1 MSGGAMAE
9 EEIDYESDPEEAKLT
24 LKMRRR
30 EASDDEEDEGGE
42 IREKPR
48 RTILDS
54 DGEPEGAPAEYEDEY
69 EEEEEDYD
77 LGEEYV
83 EEIEE
88 ARYDESDVG
97 RGDNAV
103 EMVVVRAEIRKDG
116 GAAGVLMAK
125 KKGSNN
131 DASQVKSKNNNID
144 DGQRGVR
151 KERDRSLTMQIYAHS
166 KYFNQELVLLCNDE
180 EVVNASVEIVL
191 VQKLNLPT
199 YLDFLVLRRTFGG
212 RKLWE
217 SKDDR
222 KWGHDKFEEL
232 AMQERSYEEHRRVQ
246 GSFRGRGRNRAAG
259 RGYAR
264 GNGPK
269 ECVSNDTQNNNN
281 QNNAPKGARGR
292 GPRRYQP
299 SLRSNEAPLTQSRQS
314 GKSVEKPLNVNS
326 VRTSESMPNAERQ
339 VALPRKQVFASNL
352 NIASPPFY
360 PSGSSTKDNSVP
372 NKRNA
377 YASSINRNGQPS
389 VTMAQS
395 SGVLHGKN
403 IVDSIGLDKLY
414 VNDSLSGIAGKP
426 AKTMQMQLSGP
437 LAVNSI
443 QQFPAPNQLQD
454 AQRDPGQGREQI
466 SMQASGHQFQQRVSS
481 ASQTSPPKATGV
493 VNAVESVEL
502 ESISESS
509 KSKIALV
516 PKGKGSE
523 QSSGRGSFLYGGA
536 QIMGTSGNM
545 GSVHGDQNFPAFLP
559 VMQFGGQHPGG
570 IGVPAV
576 GMAFPGYVAQP
587 QVGLGNSEMTWLP
600 VLAGAAGALGA
611 RYCPPYITVDGSYN
625 AHPSGPA
632 TSITASSKE
641 DNATNVGRDWKPSQK
656 PELANDEFGQ
666 RQKNPRRQVEPIAVS
681 RLSHNC
687 CSQNIFHLF
696 GVTEFLGCAFGAVSL
711 LPGPLCSPILIW
723 ITYGLTENSEVHG
736 EKQLDLA
743 VYFEEEYCSSTG
755 GSSLLLYA
763 LRNRHLEVEMGPSL
777 CGTVVEDNRDVMLEC
792 VFARQTCAWSNVPR
806 TTIRQWLKSGNGL
819 KAQLSLDYT
828 VVWSLSWALWSNR
841 NIVLFEQQK

>member
-9 EEIDYESDPEEAKLT
+9 EEIEYESDPEEANLT

-30 EASDDEEDEGGE
+30 EASDDEEDEGGQ

-54 DGEPEGAPAEYEDEY
+54 DGESEGAPAEYEDEY

-77 LGEEYV
+77 LGEYV
-83 EEIEE
+83 EETEE
-88 ARYDESDVG
+88 VHYEESDVG

-103 EMVVVRAEIRKDG
+103 EMVVVRADIRKDG
-116 GAAGVLMAK
+116 GAAGVLMAE

-131 DASQVKSKNNNID
+131 DASQVNSKNNNID
-144 DGQRGVR
+144 DGQREGEK
-151 KERDRSLTMQIYAHS
+151 KEIEPYVVPTAGAFYMHDDRFRDNAGGRHRLWKQLIER
-166 KYFNQELVLLCNDE
+166 NLRILDP
-180 EVVNASVEIVL
+180 VNTGR
-191 VQKLNLPT
+191 NM
-199 YLDFLVLRRTFGG
+199 RTFGG

-232 AMQERSYEEHRRVQ
+232 AMQERSYEERKKGTR
-246 GSFRGRGRNRAAG
+246 GCFRGRGRNRAAD

-269 ECVSNDTQNNNN
+269 ERVSNGTQNNNN

-292 GPRRYQP
+292 GPRRYQR
-299 SLRSNEAPLTQSRQS
+299 SLRGNEAPLTQNRQS
-314 GKSVEKPLNVNS
+314 GKSVVKPLNVNS
-326 VRTSESMPNAERQ
+326 VRTSESMPYAEPQ

-360 PSGSSTKDNSVP
+360 PSGSSTKDSSVP
-372 NKRNA
+372 NKRDA
-377 YASSINRNGQPS
+377 HASSINRNGQPS

-414 VNDSLSGIAGKP
+414 VNDSPSAIGGKP
-426 AKTMQMQLSGP
+426 ANTMQMQLSGP
-437 LAVNSI
+437 LAINST
-443 QQFPAPNQLQD
+443 QQQLSSQGRGTARLTQMAYQPAVSNTQVRFPAPNRLQD
-454 AQRDPGQGREQI
+454 AQGNPGQGCEQT
-466 SMQASGHQFQQRVSS
+466 SMQASGHQFQRVSN
-481 ASQTSPPKATGV
+481 ASQTSSPPKATGS

-509 KSKIALV
+509 KSKTALV

-523 QSSGRGSFLYGGA
+523 RSSGRGSFLYGGA

-545 GSVHGDQNFPAFLP
+545 GSGHGDQNFPAFLP

-625 AHPSGPA
+625 ARPSGPA
-632 TSITASSKE
+632 TSITAASSKE
-641 DNATNVGRDWKPSQK
+641 DNATNVGGDWKASQK

-666 RQKNPRRQVEPIAVS
+666 RQKNPRRQVQFAVK
-681 RLSHNC
+681 RNFC
-687 CSQNIFHLF
+687 F
-696 GVTEFLGCAFGAVSL
+696 EFFC
-711 LPGPLCSPILIW
+711 
-723 ITYGLTENSEVHG
+723 
-736 EKQLDLA
+736 
-743 VYFEEEYCSSTG
+743 
-755 GSSLLLYA
+755 
-763 LRNRHLEVEMGPSL
+763 
-777 CGTVVEDNRDVMLEC
+777 
-792 VFARQTCAWSNVPR
+792 
-806 TTIRQWLKSGNGL
+806 
-819 KAQLSLDYT
+819 
-828 VVWSLSWALWSNR
+828 
-841 NIVLFEQQK
+841 

>member
-1 MSGGAMAE
+1 MSGGAMVE

-54 DGEPEGAPAEYEDEY
+54 DGESEGAPAEYEDEY

-125 KKGSNN
+125 KKGSNS

-144 DGQRGVR
+144 DGQRGGEK
-151 KERDRSLTMQIYAHS
+151 KEIEPYTVPTTGAFYMHDDRFRD
-166 KYFNQELVLLCNDE
+166 
-180 EVVNASVEIVL
+180 NAGGRH
-191 VQKLNLPT
+191 
-199 YLDFLVLRRTFGG
+199 RRTFGG

-232 AMQERSYEEHRRVQ
+232 AMQERSYEEHKKGTRGR
-246 GSFRGRGRNRAAG
+246 FRGRGRNRAAD

-269 ECVSNDTQNNNN
+269 ERVSNGTQNNNN

-377 YASSINRNGQPS
+377 HASSINRNGQPS

-403 IVDSIGLDKLY
+403 IVDSIGLEKLY
-414 VNDSLSGIAGKP
+414 VNDSLSAVAGKP
-426 AKTMQMQLSGP
+426 ANTMQMQLSGP
-437 LAVNSI
+437 LAINSI
-443 QQFPAPNQLQD
+443 QQQLSSQGRGTAPLTQTAYQPAVSNTQVRFPAPNQLQD
-454 AQRDPGQGREQI
+454 AQRNPGQGL
-466 SMQASGHQFQQRVSS
+466 
-481 ASQTSPPKATGV
+481 
-493 VNAVESVEL
+493 ESVEL

-545 GSVHGDQNFPAFLP
+545 GSVHSDQNFPAFLP

-632 TSITASSKE
+632 TSITAASSKE

-656 PELANDEFGQ
+656 P
-666 RQKNPRRQVEPIAVS
+666 VS

-696 GVTEFLGCAFGAVSL
+696 AVTEFLGCAFGAVSL

-743 VYFEEEYCSSTG
+743 VYFEEEYCSLTG

-763 LRNRHLEVEMGPSL
+763 LRNRHLEVEMGRSL
-777 CGTVVEDNRDVMLEC
+777 CGTVVEDNRHVMLEGD
-792 VFARQTCAWSNVPR
+792 FARQTCAWSNVPR
-806 TTIRQWLKSGNGL
+806 TTIRQWFEGTTV
-819 KAQLSLDYT
+819 DYT

-841 NIVLFEQQK
+841 NIVLFEQQKRPPMK

>member
-9 EEIDYESDPEEAKLT
+9 EEIEYESDPEEANLT

-30 EASDDEEDEGGE
+30 DASDDEEDEGGE

-54 DGEPEGAPAEYEDEY
+54 DGESEGAPAEYEDEY

-77 LGEEYV
+77 LGEYV

-88 ARYDESDVG
+88 VHYEESDVG

-116 GAAGVLMAK
+116 GAAGVLMAE

-131 DASQVKSKNNNID
+131 DASQVNSRNNNID
-144 DGQRGVR
+144 DGQREGEK
-151 KERDRSLTMQIYAHS
+151 KEIEPYVVPTAGAFYMHDDRFRD
-166 KYFNQELVLLCNDE
+166 
-180 EVVNASVEIVL
+180 NAGGRH
-191 VQKLNLPT
+191 
-199 YLDFLVLRRTFGG
+199 RRTFGG
-212 RKLWE
+212 RKLW
-217 SKDDR
+217 SPRMIGNGGMISLRSWLCR
-222 KWGHDKFEEL
+222 KGATK
-232 AMQERSYEEHRRVQ
+232 SIRRVQ
-246 GSFRGRGRNRAAG
+246 GVVFEVVVGIELQTVVMQEEM
-259 RGYAR
+259 
-264 GNGPK
+264 GPK
-269 ECVSNDTQNNNN
+269 NVLVMALRIIQPEH
-281 QNNAPKGARGR
+281 APKGARGR

-299 SLRSNEAPLTQSRQS
+299 SLRSNEAPLTQNRQS

-326 VRTSESMPNAERQ
+326 VRTGESMPNAEPQ

-360 PSGSSTKDNSVP
+360 PSGSSTKDSSVP
-372 NKRNA
+372 NKRDTH
-377 YASSINRNGQPS
+377 ASSINRNGQSS

-403 IVDSIGLDKLY
+403 IVDSICLDKLY
-414 VNDSLSGIAGKP
+414 VNDSPSAIAGKP
-426 AKTMQMQLSGP
+426 ANTMQMQLSGSLAINSTQQQLSSQGRGTAP
-437 LAVNSI
+437 LTQMAYQPAVSNT
-443 QQFPAPNQLQD
+443 QVRFPAPNRLQD
-454 AQRDPGQGREQI
+454 AQRNPGQGREQT

-481 ASQTSPPKATGV
+481 ASQTSSPPKAAGS

-509 KSKIALV
+509 KSKTALV

-523 QSSGRGSFLYGGA
+523 RSSGRGSFLYSGA

-545 GSVHGDQNFPAFLP
+545 GNMGSGHGDQNFPAFLP

-587 QVGLGNSEMTWLP
+587 QIGLGNSEMTWLP

-625 AHPSGPA
+625 ARQSGPA
-632 TSITASSKE
+632 TSITA
-641 DNATNVGRDWKPSQK
+641 A
-656 PELANDEFGQ
+656 
-666 RQKNPRRQVEPIAVS
+666 S
-681 RLSHNC
+681 R
-687 CSQNIFHLF
+687 
-696 GVTEFLGCAFGAVSL
+696 
-711 LPGPLCSPILIW
+711 
-723 ITYGLTENSEVHG
+723 
-736 EKQLDLA
+736 
-743 VYFEEEYCSSTG
+743 
-755 GSSLLLYA
+755 
-763 LRNRHLEVEMGPSL
+763 
-777 CGTVVEDNRDVMLEC
+777 
-792 VFARQTCAWSNVPR
+792 
-806 TTIRQWLKSGNGL
+806 
-819 KAQLSLDYT
+819 
-828 VVWSLSWALWSNR
+828 
-841 NIVLFEQQK
+841 

>member
-1 MSGGAMAE
+1 MHDDRFRDNAGGRHRLWKQLIE
-9 EEIDYESDPEEAKLT
+9 RNL
-24 LKMRRR
+24 R
-30 EASDDEEDEGGE
+30 
-42 IREKPR
+42 
-48 RTILDS
+48 ILDPVNIGGDMFVFIKPVKTFNIRHVS
-54 DGEPEGAPAEYEDEY
+54 AGDAPTD
-69 EEEEEDYD
+69 D
-77 LGEEYV
+77 
-83 EEIEE
+83 
-88 ARYDESDVG
+88 
-97 RGDNAV
+97 
-103 EMVVVRAEIRKDG
+103 RA
-116 GAAGVLMAK
+116 
-125 KKGSNN
+125 
-131 DASQVKSKNNNID
+131 
-144 DGQRGVR
+144 
-151 KERDRSLTMQIYAHS
+151 
-166 KYFNQELVLLCNDE
+166 
-180 EVVNASVEIVL
+180 

-212 RKLWE
+212 RKFGSLRMIGNGGMISLRSWLC
-217 SKDDR
+217 R
-222 KWGHDKFEEL
+222 KGATK
-232 AMQERSYEEHRRVQ
+232 SVRRVQ
-246 GSFRGRGRNRAAG
+246 GVVFQGRGRNRAAD

-269 ECVSNDTQNNNN
+269 ERVSNVTQNNNN

-360 PSGSSTKDNSVP
+360 PSGSSTKDNSVR

-377 YASSINRNGQPS
+377 HASSINRNQPS

-414 VNDSLSGIAGKP
+414 VNDSLSAIAGKP
-426 AKTMQMQLSGP
+426 ANTMQMQLSGP
-437 LAVNSI
+437 LAINSI
-443 QQFPAPNQLQD
+443 QQQLSNQGRGTAPLTQMAYQPAVSNTQVRFPAPNQLQD
-454 AQRDPGQGREQI
+454 AQRNPGQGREQI

-481 ASQTSPPKATGV
+481 ASQTSSPPKATGV

-587 QVGLGNSEMTWLP
+587 QVGLGNSEMTWLFEHRSSFSLSYITSVYSFIMLP
-600 VLAGAAGALGA
+600 VLAGAAGALGQD
-611 RYCPPYITVDGSYN
+611 IVL
-625 AHPSGPA
+625 H
-632 TSITASSKE
+632 I
-641 DNATNVGRDWKPSQK
+641 
-656 PELANDEFGQ
+656 
-666 RQKNPRRQVEPIAVS
+666 
-681 RLSHNC
+681 
-687 CSQNIFHLF
+687 
-696 GVTEFLGCAFGAVSL
+696 SL
-711 LPGPLCSPILIW
+711 LMVPIM
-723 ITYGLTENSEVHG
+723 LTH
-736 EKQLDLA
+736 LDRR
-743 VYFEEEYCSSTG
+743 
-755 GSSLLLYA
+755 LL
-763 LRNRHLEVEMGPSL
+763 
-777 CGTVVEDNRDVMLEC
+777 
-792 VFARQTCAWSNVPR
+792 
-806 TTIRQWLKSGNGL
+806 
-819 KAQLSLDYT
+819 
-828 VVWSLSWALWSNR
+828 
-841 NIVLFEQQK
+841 

>member
-54 DGEPEGAPAEYEDEY
+54 DGESEGAPAEYEDEY

-125 KKGSNN
+125 KKGSNS

-144 DGQRGVR
+144 DGQRGGEK
-151 KERDRSLTMQIYAHS
+151 KEIEPYTVPTTGAFYMHDDRFRDNAGGRHRLSLFGLSASGVLDIYAHA

-191 VQKLNLPT
+191 VQHKKGT
-199 YLDFLVLRRTFGG
+199 RG
-212 RKLWE
+212 R
-217 SKDDR
+217 
-222 KWGHDKFEEL
+222 
-232 AMQERSYEEHRRVQ
+232 
-246 GSFRGRGRNRAAG
+246 FRGRGRNRAAD

-269 ECVSNDTQNNNN
+269 ERVSNGTQNNNN

-292 GPRRYQP
+292 GPRSHHVLSY
-299 SLRSNEAPLTQSRQS
+299 TYFH
-314 GKSVEKPLNVNS
+314 V
-326 VRTSESMPNAERQ
+326 RQ

-377 YASSINRNGQPS
+377 HASSINRNGQPS

-403 IVDSIGLDKLY
+403 IVDSIGLEKLY
-414 VNDSLSGIAGKP
+414 VNDSLSAVAGKP
-426 AKTMQMQLSGP
+426 ANTMQMQLSGP
-437 LAVNSI
+437 LAINSI
-443 QQFPAPNQLQD
+443 QQQLSSQGRGTAPLTQTAYQPAVSNTQVRFPAPNQLQD
-454 AQRDPGQGREQI
+454 AQRNPGQGREQI

-481 ASQTSPPKATGV
+481 ASQTSSPPKATGV

-545 GSVHGDQNFPAFLP
+545 GSVHSDQNFPAFLP

-632 TSITASSKE
+632 TSITAASSKE

-656 PELANDEFGQ
+656 PAFFQ
-666 RQKNPRRQVEPIAVS
+666 A
-681 RLSHNC
+681 LSVLQ
-687 CSQNIFHLF
+687 S
-696 GVTEFLGCAFGAVSL
+696 
-711 LPGPLCSPILIW
+711 LIW

-743 VYFEEEYCSSTG
+743 VYFEEEYCSLTG
-755 GSSLLLYA
+755 GSSLLICC
-763 LRNRHLEVEMGPSL
+763 S
-777 CGTVVEDNRDVMLEC
+777 
-792 VFARQTCAWSNVPR
+792 CAFDFS
-806 TTIRQWLKSGNGL
+806 
-819 KAQLSLDYT
+819 
-828 VVWSLSWALWSNR
+828 
-841 NIVLFEQQK
+841 